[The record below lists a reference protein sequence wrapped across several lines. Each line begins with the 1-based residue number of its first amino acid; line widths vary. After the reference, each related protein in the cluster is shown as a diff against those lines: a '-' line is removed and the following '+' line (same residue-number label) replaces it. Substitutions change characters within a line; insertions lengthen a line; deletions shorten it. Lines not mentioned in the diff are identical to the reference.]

1 MEFATQVDLD
11 KPHTLHH
18 NKTVLFSL
26 LWRSGLSL
34 ASEEKGS
41 RAWAKR
47 AQILDGAQRVF
58 LRDGFVGASTDGIA
72 AEARVSKR
80 TLYSYYPGKEDL
92 FVDVLRRLTIDN
104 PHTQVLAVFEENE
117 PEDFG
122 ELREMLV
129 GLASRVVSIMMDPD
143 YLALL
148 RTIIAD
154 THRFP
159 QLGEIYRST
168 VPERGFRIF
177 LSLMKR
183 MRERGIVDIPDDE
196 AATRLFFG
204 PIVTY
209 ALLDGLFKPGERPQ
223 PPAPEKI
230 EHIVDLYMKAI
241 A

>member
-1 MEFATQVDLD
+1 M
-11 KPHTLHH
+11 
-18 NKTVLFSL
+18 
-26 LWRSGLSL
+26 SL

-47 AQILDGAQRVF
+47 EQIVAGAQRVF
-58 LRDGFVGASTDGIA
+58 LRDGFAGASTDAIA

-80 TLYSYYPGKEDL
+80 TLYSYYPGKEEL
-92 FVDVLRRLTIDN
+92 FADVLRRLTVDN
-104 PHTQVLAVFEENE
+104 PHTQVLAIVEESE
-117 PEDFG
+117 PEDLG

-129 GLASRVVSIMMDPD
+129 GLATRVASIMMDPD

-168 VPERGFRIF
+168 VPERGFRVF
-177 LSLMKR
+177 LTLMERVRK
-183 MRERGIVDIPDDE
+183 RGIVDIPDAE

-204 PIVTY
+204 PLVTY

-230 EHIVDLYMKAI
+230 EHIVDMYMKAI

>member
-1 MEFATQVDLD
+1 
-11 KPHTLHH
+11 
-18 NKTVLFSL
+18 
-26 LWRSGLSL
+26 LSL
-34 ASEEKGS
+34 ASEDKGS
-41 RAWAKR
+41 RAWLKR
-47 AQILDGAQRVF
+47 EQILAGAQRVF
-58 LRDGFVGASTDGIA
+58 LRDGFVGASTDAIA
-72 AEARVSKR
+72 AEAGVSKR
-80 TLYSYYPGKEDL
+80 TLYSYFPGKEEL
-92 FVDVLRRLTIDN
+92 FASVLRRLTIDN
-104 PHTQVLAVFEENE
+104 HDKQVLAIFEESE
-117 PEDFG
+117 PEDIG

-129 GLASRVVSIMMDPD
+129 GLAGRVASIMMDPD

-177 LSLMKR
+177 LSLMER
-183 MRERGIVDIPDDE
+183 VREKGIVDVPDAE

-204 PIVTY
+204 PLVTY

-230 EHIVDLYMKAI
+230 EHIVDMYMKAI

>member
-1 MEFATQVDLD
+1 M
-11 KPHTLHH
+11 
-18 NKTVLFSL
+18 
-26 LWRSGLSL
+26 SL

-47 AQILDGAQRVF
+47 AQILAGAQQVF
-58 LRDGFVGASTDGIA
+58 LRDGFAGASTDAIA

-80 TLYSYYPGKEDL
+80 TLYSYYPGKEEL
-92 FVDVLRRLTIDN
+92 FADVLRRLTIDN
-104 PHTQVLAVFEENE
+104 PHTQVLAVVEEIE
-117 PEDFG
+117 PEDLG
-122 ELREMLV
+122 ELREILV
-129 GLASRVVSIMMDPD
+129 GLATRVASIMMDPD

-177 LSLMKR
+177 LALVER
-183 MRERGIVDIPDDE
+183 VRERGIVDIPDAE

-204 PIVTY
+204 PLVTY

-230 EHIVDLYMKAI
+230 EHIVDMYMKAI

>member
-1 MEFATQVDLD
+1 MRLGA
-11 KPHTLHH
+11 
-18 NKTVLFSL
+18 
-26 LWRSGLSL
+26 G
-34 ASEEKGS
+34 EKGS

-47 AQILDGAQRVF
+47 EQILAGAQRVF
-58 LRDGFVGASTDGIA
+58 LRDGFAAASTDAIA

-80 TLYSYYPGKEDL
+80 TLYSYYPGKEEL
-92 FVDVLRRLTIDN
+92 FADVLRRLTIEN
-104 PHTQVLAVFEENE
+104 PQTQLLAGVEEME
-117 PEDFG
+117 PGDLG
-122 ELREMLV
+122 ELRGALV
-129 GLASRVVSIMMDPD
+129 GLATKVVSTMMDPD

-168 VPERGFRIF
+168 VPERGFRVF
-177 LSLMKR
+177 LGLMER
-183 MRERGIVDIPDDE
+183 VRERGIVDIPDAE

-209 ALLDGLFKPGERPQ
+209 ALLDGLFKPGELPQ
-223 PPAPEKI
+223 SPAPEKI
-230 EHIVDLYMKAI
+230 EHIVDMYMKAI

>member
-1 MEFATQVDLD
+1 M
-11 KPHTLHH
+11 
-18 NKTVLFSL
+18 
-26 LWRSGLSL
+26 

-47 AQILDGAQRVF
+47 EQIVAGAQRVF
-58 LRDGFVGASTDGIA
+58 LRDGFAGASTDDIA

-80 TLYSYYPGKEDL
+80 TLYSYYPGKEEL
-92 FVDVLRRLTIDN
+92 FADVLRRLTIEN
-104 PHTQVLAVFEENE
+104 PQTRVLAAVEEVE
-117 PEDFG
+117 PEDLG
-122 ELREMLV
+122 ELRETLI
-129 GLASRVVSIMMDPD
+129 GLAGRIVSVMMDPD

-168 VPERGFRIF
+168 VPERGFRTF
-177 LSLMKR
+177 LSLMER
-183 MRERGIVDIPDDE
+183 VRERGIVEIPDAE

-204 PIVTY
+204 PLVTY

-223 PPAPEKI
+223 PPAREKI
-230 EHIVDLYMKAI
+230 EHIVDMYMKAI

>member
-1 MEFATQVDLD
+1 
-11 KPHTLHH
+11 
-18 NKTVLFSL
+18 
-26 LWRSGLSL
+26 
-34 ASEEKGS
+34 
-41 RAWAKR
+41 
-47 AQILDGAQRVF
+47 
-58 LRDGFVGASTDGIA
+58 VGASTDGIA

>member
-1 MEFATQVDLD
+1 L
-11 KPHTLHH
+11 
-18 NKTVLFSL
+18 
-26 LWRSGLSL
+26 
-34 ASEEKGS
+34 EEKGS

-47 AQILDGAQRVF
+47 EQILAGARMVF
-58 LRDGFVGASTDGIA
+58 LRDGFAGASTDAIA

-80 TLYSYYPGKEDL
+80 TLYSYYPGKEEL
-92 FVDVLRRLTIDN
+92 FADVLRRLTIEN
-104 PHTQVLAVFEENE
+104 PQTRVLDTVEGIE
-117 PEDFG
+117 PGNLG

-129 GLASRVVSIMMDPD
+129 GLAGRVASIMMDPD
-143 YLALL
+143 YLAIL

-177 LSLMKR
+177 LTLMER
-183 MRERGIVDIPDDE
+183 MREGGIVDVPDAE

-204 PIVTY
+204 PLVTY
-209 ALLDGLFKPGERPQ
+209 ALLDGLFKPGEVPRP
-223 PPAPEKI
+223 PEREKI
-230 EHIVDLYMKAI
+230 EHIVDMYMKAI

>member
-1 MEFATQVDLD
+1 M
-11 KPHTLHH
+11 
-18 NKTVLFSL
+18 
-26 LWRSGLSL
+26 SL
-34 ASEEKGS
+34 ASEEEGS

-47 AQILDGAQRVF
+47 AQILAGAQRVF
-58 LRDGFVGASTDGIA
+58 LRDGFAGASTDAIA

-80 TLYSYYPGKEDL
+80 TLYSYYPGKEEL
-92 FVDVLRRLTIDN
+92 FADVLRRLTIEN
-104 PHTQVLAVFEENE
+104 PRTQVLASVEEME
-117 PEDFG
+117 PEDVG
-122 ELREMLV
+122 ELREALV

-168 VPERGFRIF
+168 VPERGFRVF
-177 LSLMKR
+177 LTLMER
-183 MRERGIVDIPDDE
+183 MRERGIVDVPDAE

-209 ALLDGLFKPGERPQ
+209 TLLDGLFKPGERPQ

-230 EHIVDLYMKAI
+230 EHIVDMYMKAI

>member
-1 MEFATQVDLD
+1 LEV
-11 KPHTLHH
+11 
-18 NKTVLFSL
+18 
-26 LWRSGLSL
+26 GLSL

-47 AQILDGAQRVF
+47 EQILAGAQLVF
-58 LRDGFVGASTDGIA
+58 LRDGFAGASTDAIA

-80 TLYSYYPGKEDL
+80 TLYSYYSGKEEL
-92 FVDVLRRLTIDN
+92 FAGVLRRLTIDN
-104 PHTQVLAVFEENE
+104 HDMQVLAIFEEPE

-122 ELREMLV
+122 ELRKMLV
-129 GLASRVVSIMMDPD
+129 GLAGRVASIMMDPD

-177 LSLMKR
+177 LGLMER
-183 MRERGIVDIPDDE
+183 VRERGIVDIPDAE

-204 PIVTY
+204 PLVTY
-209 ALLDGLFKPGERPQ
+209 ALLDGLFKPGEQPQ

-230 EHIVDLYMKAI
+230 EHIVEMYMKAI

>member
-1 MEFATQVDLD
+1 M
-11 KPHTLHH
+11 
-18 NKTVLFSL
+18 
-26 LWRSGLSL
+26 
-34 ASEEKGS
+34 
-41 RAWAKR
+41 
-47 AQILDGAQRVF
+47 
-58 LRDGFVGASTDGIA
+58 RDGFAAASTDAIA

-80 TLYSYYPGKEDL
+80 TLYSYYPGKEEL
-92 FVDVLRRLTIDN
+92 FADVLRRLTIEN
-104 PHTQVLAVFEENE
+104 PQTQLLAGVEETE
-117 PEDFG
+117 PGDLG
-122 ELREMLV
+122 ELRGVLV
-129 GLASRVVSIMMDPD
+129 GLATRVVSTMMDPD

-168 VPERGFRIF
+168 VPERGFRVF
-177 LSLMKR
+177 LGLMER
-183 MRERGIVDIPDDE
+183 VRERGIVDIPDAE

-230 EHIVDLYMKAI
+230 EHIVDMYMKAI

>member
-1 MEFATQVDLD
+1 MSAV
-11 KPHTLHH
+11 
-18 NKTVLFSL
+18 
-26 LWRSGLSL
+26 
-34 ASEEKGS
+34 SEEKGS
-41 RAWAKR
+41 RAWQKR
-47 AQILDGAQRVF
+47 EQILAGAQRVF
-58 LRDGFVGASTDGIA
+58 LRDGFVGASTDAIA

-80 TLYSYYPGKEDL
+80 TLYSYYPGKEEL
-92 FVDVLRRLTIDN
+92 FAGVLRRLTIENHDK
-104 PHTQVLAVFEENE
+104 QVLAIFEEPE
-117 PEDFG
+117 PGDLD

-129 GLASRVVSIMMDPD
+129 GLASRVASIMMDPN

-177 LSLMKR
+177 LSLMER
-183 MRERGIVDIPDDE
+183 VRERGIVDVPDAE

-204 PIVTY
+204 PMVTY
-209 ALLDGLFKPGERPQ
+209 VLLDGLFKPGERPQ

-230 EHIVDLYMKAI
+230 EHIVDMYMKAI

>member
-1 MEFATQVDLD
+1 
-11 KPHTLHH
+11 
-18 NKTVLFSL
+18 
-26 LWRSGLSL
+26 
-34 ASEEKGS
+34 
-41 RAWAKR
+41 
-47 AQILDGAQRVF
+47 
-58 LRDGFVGASTDGIA
+58 LRDGFAATSTDAIA
-72 AEARVSKR
+72 AEAKVSKR
-80 TLYSYYPGKEDL
+80 TLYSYYPGKEEL
-92 FVDVLRRLTIDN
+92 FADVLRRLTIEN
-104 PHTQVLAVFEENE
+104 PQTQVLASVEEME
-117 PEDFG
+117 PMG
-122 ELREMLV
+122 LAELREALV
-129 GLASRVVSIMMDPD
+129 VLATKVVSTMMDPD

-168 VPERGFRIF
+168 VPERGFRVF
-177 LSLMKR
+177 LNLMER
-183 MRERGIVDIPDDE
+183 MRDRGTVDVPDAE

-209 ALLDGLFKPGERPQ
+209 TLLDGLFKPGEQPH

>member
-1 MEFATQVDLD
+1 
-11 KPHTLHH
+11 
-18 NKTVLFSL
+18 
-26 LWRSGLSL
+26 L

-47 AQILDGAQRVF
+47 EQIVAGAQRVF
-58 LRDGFVGASTDGIA
+58 LRDGFAGASTDAIA
-72 AEARVSKR
+72 AEAGVSKR
-80 TLYSYYPGKEDL
+80 TLYSYYPGKEEL
-92 FVDVLRRLTIDN
+92 FADVLRRLTIDN
-104 PHTQVLAVFEENE
+104 PHTQVLAIVEESE
-117 PEDFG
+117 PEDLG

-129 GLASRVVSIMMDPD
+129 GLATRVASIMMDPD

-177 LSLMKR
+177 LTLMER
-183 MRERGIVDIPDDE
+183 VRERGIVDIPDAE

-204 PIVTY
+204 PLVTY
-209 ALLDGLFKPGERPQ
+209 ALLDGLFKPGERSR

-230 EHIVDLYMKAI
+230 EHIVDMYMKAI

>member
-1 MEFATQVDLD
+1 M
-11 KPHTLHH
+11 
-18 NKTVLFSL
+18 
-26 LWRSGLSL
+26 

-47 AQILDGAQRVF
+47 EQIVAGARLVF
-58 LRDGFVGASTDGIA
+58 LRDGFAGASTDAIA
-72 AEARVSKR
+72 AEAGVSKR
-80 TLYSYYPGKEDL
+80 TLYSYYPGKEEL
-92 FVDVLRRLTIDN
+92 FADVLRRLTIDN
-104 PHTQVLAVFEENE
+104 PHTQVLAMVEETD
-117 PEDFG
+117 PGDFG
-122 ELREMLV
+122 ELRETLV
-129 GLASRVVSIMMDPD
+129 GLAGRVASIMMDPD

-148 RTIIAD
+148 RIIIAD

-177 LSLMKR
+177 LALMER
-183 MRERGIVDIPDDE
+183 VGERGIIDVPDTE
-196 AATRLFFG
+196 VATRLFFG
-204 PIVTY
+204 PLVTY

-230 EHIVDLYMKAI
+230 EHIVDMYMKAI

>member
-1 MEFATQVDLD
+1 M
-11 KPHTLHH
+11 
-18 NKTVLFSL
+18 
-26 LWRSGLSL
+26 

-47 AQILDGAQRVF
+47 EQIVAGAQRVF
-58 LRDGFVGASTDGIA
+58 LRDGFAGASTDDIA

-80 TLYSYYPGKEDL
+80 TLYSYYPGKEEL
-92 FVDVLRRLTIDN
+92 FADVLRRLTIEN
-104 PHTQVLAVFEENE
+104 PQTRVLAAVEEVE
-117 PEDFG
+117 PEDLG
-122 ELREMLV
+122 ELRETLV
-129 GLASRVVSIMMDPD
+129 GLAGRIVSVMMDPD

-168 VPERGFRIF
+168 VPERGFRTF
-177 LSLMKR
+177 LSLMER
-183 MRERGIVDIPDDE
+183 VRERGIVEIPDAE

-204 PIVTY
+204 PLVTY
-209 ALLDGLFKPGERPQ
+209 ALLDGLFKPDERPQ
-223 PPAPEKI
+223 PPGREKI
-230 EHIVDLYMKAI
+230 EHIVDMYMKAI

>member
-1 MEFATQVDLD
+1 MI
-11 KPHTLHH
+11 
-18 NKTVLFSL
+18 
-26 LWRSGLSL
+26 L

-47 AQILDGAQRVF
+47 EQIVAGARLVF
-58 LRDGFVGASTDGIA
+58 LRDGFAGASTDAIA
-72 AEARVSKR
+72 AKAGVSKR
-80 TLYSYYPGKEDL
+80 TLYSYYPGKEEL
-92 FVDVLRRLTIDN
+92 FADVLRRLTIDN
-104 PHTQVLAVFEENE
+104 PHTQVLAMVEETD
-117 PEDFG
+117 PGDFG

-129 GLASRVVSIMMDPD
+129 GLAGRVASIMMDPD

-148 RTIIAD
+148 RIIIAD

-177 LSLMKR
+177 LALMER
-183 MRERGIVDIPDDE
+183 VRARGIVDVPDAE
-196 AATRLFFG
+196 VATRLFFG
-204 PIVTY
+204 PLVTY

-230 EHIVDLYMKAI
+230 EHIVDMYMKAI